1 LASGLIG
8 NIDEVFVQK
17 ANNSLVLFESA
28 CAPNNNCNTDQ
39 LAFRA
44 VLARALGATLALT
57 RGSSI
62 SESLYNR
69 ISTTLRA
76 SAIGAAA
83 ACSGGDNGTLCG
95 SDWSYGDWDG
105 SSGLG
110 QSLSALEVILANL
123 PAKALANANNTTALA
138 ANGTSS
144 NNASSNGSDNGTS
157 GIAPSNAGVGT
168 TASMLVTVSTLCAV
182 AFLLL

>member
-1 LASGLIG
+1 MLY
-8 NIDEVFVQK
+8 
-17 ANNSLVLFESA
+17 ESA
-28 CAPNNNCNTDQ
+28 CAPNNNCDTDQ

-44 VLARALGATLALT
+44 VLARALAATLTLT

-62 SESLYNR
+62 AETLYER

-76 SAIGAAA
+76 SALGAAA

-95 SDWSYGDWDG
+95 SDWSYGHSDG
-105 SSGLG
+105 SFGLG

-123 PAKALANANNTTALA
+123 PAKALINANTTASPA

-144 NNASSNGSDNGTS
+144 DGASSNSSDNGTS
-157 GIAPSNAGVGT
+157 GIAPSSAGIST
-168 TASMLVTVSTLCAV
+168 TASMLVTVSTLCAL